1 MFVIKSNEMRKIEHY
16 MIETVGLSSLIL
28 MENAAKTVVD
38 VIIKQ
43 FPLQDHIE
51 QSIVV
56 LCGTGNNGGDGLC
69 IARWLIHKGY
79 QVHAVVLGSKE
90 RCSKENLY
98 QMAILEA
105 LIQEDK
111 KSTFEIIETMTREEF
126 SLESEIH
133 QRMQVLL
140 NGATLIVDS
149 ILGIGCH
156 RTLSPFLVAVVELV
170 NQENKMVLAVDI
182 PTGIDADNGKVMGIA
197 IKAYMT
203 VTFSLPKIGHF
214 SYPGF
219 EYCGTIIVGDI
230 GIFEKALQLLEN
242 PIMVIDK
249 NLFLTFQKEGLF
261 RRERFSHKGKFGT
274 LGIIAGD
281 SQMIGATL
289 LAVKAAYKSG
299 VGLVKVFAKEE
310 LAHLFLSS
318 VNECVVVSYP
328 SECEDEELD
337 ERIESFLEQVNA
349 VLIGPG
355 LSKSIHARRLVQ
367 QVLQGAVRAIL
378 DADALNIVSENL
390 ELLDERKCEVII
402 TPHMGEMSRLT
413 GYCSSGII
421 ENMLPFAEAF
431 SDQHQ
436 LTTVLKSGRTVIVS
450 KELKRYINILGNS
463 GMATAGSGD
472 VLAGVISG
480 LAAQGFTDEL
490 SAVIGT
496 MLHSLAGDAYAR
508 EYGEHSLMATDL
520 IHYIWKVN

>member
-1 MFVIKSNEMRKIEHY
+1 

-28 MENAAKTVVD
+28 MENAAKIVVD
-38 VIIKQ
+38 AIIKQ
-43 FPLQDHIE
+43 FPLQDDIK

-79 QVHAVVLGSKE
+79 EVHAILLGTKE
-90 RCSKENLY
+90 RCTSENLC
-98 QMAILEA
+98 QMAILES
-105 LIQEDK
+105 LIQADRI
-111 KSTFEIIETMTREEF
+111 STFEILETMSRDELTYEN
-126 SLESEIH
+126 EIH
-133 QRMQVLL
+133 HRIKGMLK
-140 NGATLIVDS
+140 NATLIVDS
-149 ILGIGCH
+149 ILGTGCH
-156 RTLSPFLVAVVELV
+156 RTLSPFLVAMVELV
-170 NQENKMVLAVDI
+170 NGLNKKVLAVDI

-214 SYPGF
+214 CYPGF
-219 EYCGTIIVGDI
+219 DYCGTVIVGDI
-230 GIFEKALQLLEN
+230 GIFENALHLLEN
-242 PIMVIDK
+242 PIMLIDK
-249 NLFLTFQKEGLF
+249 NLFLTFQHEGVF
-261 RRERFSHKGKFGT
+261 RREKFSHKGMFGT

-281 SQMIGATL
+281 SHMIGATL

-310 LAHLFLSS
+310 HAYLFLSS

-337 ERIESFLEQVNA
+337 ERIKGFLEQVDA

-355 LSKSIHARRLVQ
+355 LSRSIHAKHLLQ
-367 QVLQGAVRAIL
+367 QVLQGSVRAIL

-390 ELLDERKCEVII
+390 DLLSERKCELII
-402 TPHMGEMSRLT
+402 TPHIGEMSRLT

-421 ENMLPFAEAF
+421 ENMMPFAEAF
-431 SDQHQ
+431 SDQHK

-450 KELKRYINILGNS
+450 KALKRYINILGNS

-480 LAAQGFTDEL
+480 LAAQGHSDEL

-496 MLHSLAGDAYAR
+496 MLHSLAGDAYAN

-520 IHYIWKVN
+520 IHHIWKVN